1 MLTRDD
7 TGTHS
12 LCHDRQTSFFK
23 NDVFSQ
29 WPFVLVSKVPSV
41 PLLVLNGLL
50 SRKTDDRTLL
60 LNDRSPNTLQLYLSS

>member
-7 TGTHS
+7 TGT
-12 LCHDRQTSFFK
+12 LTEPRWPDIIFR

-50 SRKTDDRTLL
+50 SRQTDERTFL
-60 LNDRSPNTLQLYLSS
+60 LNDRCPAILYCCN

>member
-7 TGTHS
+7 TGT
-12 LCHDRQTSFFK
+12 LTEPRPPDVTFK
-23 NDVFSQ
+23 NDGFSQ

-50 SRKTDDRTLL
+50 SRQTDERTFL
-60 LNDRSPNTLQLYLSS
+60 LNDRSPTILYCCV